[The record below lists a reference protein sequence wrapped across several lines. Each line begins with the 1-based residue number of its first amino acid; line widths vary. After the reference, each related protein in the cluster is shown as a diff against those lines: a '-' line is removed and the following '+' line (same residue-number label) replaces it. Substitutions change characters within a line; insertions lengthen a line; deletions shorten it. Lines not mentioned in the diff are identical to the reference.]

1 MFPSNVV
8 TEAASVIS
16 YDYSVSLLR
25 GRAQSALDWLLA
37 TLPGMVT
44 VHLYTRCTDCT
55 CVHTSRIVKKAV
67 AGWEKYNRSVCP
79 PVSMLCAKSD
89 SLQSCPHYLEVMG
102 LTTDL
107 LEYKL

>member
-55 CVHTSRIVKKAV
+55 CVPYSKESGA
-67 AGWEKYNRSVCP
+67 A
-79 PVSMLCAKSD
+79 
-89 SLQSCPHYLEVMG
+89 
-102 LTTDL
+102 
-107 LEYKL
+107 